1 MRCKEAML
9 KAKVPTVPG
18 SPGLVKDADEAEKIA
33 NEIGYPVMLKSVYG
47 GGGRGFRIVYTDQE
61 LLDGYETV
69 TAESIAAVG
78 KSAILVEK
86 FLAQT

>member
-1 MRCKEAML
+1 ML

-47 GGGRGFRIVYTDQE
+47 GGGRGIRFVNTDQD
-61 LLDGYETV
+61 LQDGYETV
-69 TAESIAAVG
+69 TAESIAAV
-78 KSAILVEK
+78 V
-86 FLAQT
+86 